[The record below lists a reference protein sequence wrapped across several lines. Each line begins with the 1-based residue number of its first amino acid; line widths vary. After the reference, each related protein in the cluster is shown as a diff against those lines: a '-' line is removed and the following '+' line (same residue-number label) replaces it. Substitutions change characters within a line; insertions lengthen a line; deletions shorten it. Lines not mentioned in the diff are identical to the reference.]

1 MVIVKNII
9 INNYSKAYKEVYE
22 ILKCISEEERKKISP
37 ELIHTIEEN
46 MDKNYE
52 YHLKEDIE
60 FGEQQMLEE
69 TRNILALIYID
80 YWADIKEKDA
90 IMRKYNH
97 DLQKLEDN
105 KYTYVNIIQKHEK
118 ISNEKI
124 TLVEKI
130 EEKWYQKLYKNIKES
145 IKRIL
150 NL

>member
-1 MVIVKNII
+1 
-9 INNYSKAYKEVYE
+9 
-22 ILKCISEEERKKISP
+22 
-37 ELIHTIEEN
+37 
-46 MDKNYE
+46 
-52 YHLKEDIE
+52 
-60 FGEQQMLEE
+60 
-69 TRNILALIYID
+69 
-80 YWADIKEKDA
+80 
-90 IMRKYNH
+90 MRKYNH

>member
-37 ELIHTIEEN
+37 ELIHIIEKN

-60 FGEQQMLEE
+60 FGKQQMLEE

>member
-37 ELIHTIEEN
+37 ELIHTIEKN

-60 FGEQQMLEE
+60 FGKQQMLEE